1 MHYGNAQWKRS
12 NPLIYNEH
20 LLLSGRGGA
29 SKAPTKQLPLDG
41 YVRGW
46 VISCS
51 STSTCGFKGIRRETP
66 FAAQT
71 ITGNVIRIISD
82 QGMQQAEIMINGPD
96 LGRDVAL
103 RVIRRISILL
113 IRDVTPMPHNGCR

>member
-1 MHYGNAQWKRS
+1 MRKNVCIS
-12 NPLIYNEH
+12 SYNH
-20 LLLSGRGGA
+20 TRKIQKGIIHVQA
-29 SKAPTKQLPLDG
+29 SFNNTIVIITD
-41 YVRGW
+41 VRGW